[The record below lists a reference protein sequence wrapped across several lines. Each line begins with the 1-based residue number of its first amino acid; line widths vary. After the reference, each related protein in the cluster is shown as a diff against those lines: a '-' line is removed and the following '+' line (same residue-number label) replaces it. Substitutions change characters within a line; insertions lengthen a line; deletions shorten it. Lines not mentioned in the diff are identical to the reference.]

1 MRRWLGSRRVYTK
14 ILIVAGVAIVGT
26 ALVGVLALIGIGDLR
41 TTRDAEVGKSVP
53 YIGALNQVALTAKAA
68 ANDERGFLLAGNASF
83 RAEALGRQAGVNT
96 ALQDALAAAG
106 PGERATVAS
115 IQAATD
121 AWFTALQA
129 EFATFET
136 DRTAAVAV
144 SFGANRDLRKVYEG
158 LLGQEITRAS
168 AALVAGK
175 DFGNT
180 ADRTRL
186 SVIAA
191 LALAVALALYVG
203 RIIVQPLGRVS
214 RVLQAV
220 AAGDLTQDAR
230 VEQRDEV
237 GTMAGA
243 LRQATTLRG
252 TIATLAEHS
261 VVLASA
267 SEELA
272 TTSKQSA

>member
-83 RAEALGRQAGVNT
+83 RAE

-191 LALAVALALYVG
+191 LALAVALALYIG